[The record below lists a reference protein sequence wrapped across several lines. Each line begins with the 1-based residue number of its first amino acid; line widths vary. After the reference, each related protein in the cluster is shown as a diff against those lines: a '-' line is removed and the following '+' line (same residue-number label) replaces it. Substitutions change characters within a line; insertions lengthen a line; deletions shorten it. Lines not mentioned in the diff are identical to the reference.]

1 MAFNKYG
8 SLNVSMVNQ
17 LDGMFGFEIP
27 SDYKE
32 FLIKTNGGRFDY
44 EDEHYIMIKNKKIWV
59 DVLYGNKQNMRSS
72 LLFWNNEYGDE
83 IPQNSIIIG
92 DTQDHNF
99 LVYVC
104 VGEKKGIY
112 LWDDTLSIEGSSC
125 EEKNAY
131 FIASDMNELFDKF
144 KVQTKVFSLDVRV
157 SNIDEKIGESNVLYK
172 SSNSNRLQAIDAIA
186 FKKFMHPC
194 DMFII

>member
-8 SLNVSMVNQ
+8 SLNASMVNQ

-27 SDYKE
+27 LDYKE

-44 EDEHYIMIKNKKIWV
+44 EDEHHIMIKNRTIWI
-59 DVLYGNKQNMRSS
+59 DVLYGNKENMRSS

-99 LVYVC
+99 LVYMC
-104 VGEKKGIY
+104 AGEQKGIY
-112 LWDDTLSIEGSSC
+112 LWDDTLSIDSSSC
-125 EEKNAY
+125 DGKNAY
-131 FIASDMNELFDKF
+131 FIASDMNELFDIF
-144 KVQTKVFSLDVRV
+144 KVQTKAFSSNTRA

-172 SSNSNRLQAIDAIA
+172 SPNGNKLQAIDAIA
-186 FKKFMHPC
+186 FKSFMHPC
-194 DMFII
+194 NMFII